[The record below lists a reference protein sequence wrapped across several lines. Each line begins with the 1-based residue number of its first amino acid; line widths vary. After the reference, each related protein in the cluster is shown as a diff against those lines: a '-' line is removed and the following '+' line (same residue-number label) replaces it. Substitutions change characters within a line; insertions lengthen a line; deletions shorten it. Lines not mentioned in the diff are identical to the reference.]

1 MLDQIMELFPE
12 DEFLKADGFDNAII
26 GVSENFNEP
35 LRLIYS
41 VKKCVNILMVDMT
54 EEDALEHFYFNIKGA
69 YMGEKTPIWCI
80 DDLE

>member
-41 VKKCVNILMVDMT
+41 VRKCLNILMVDMT
-54 EEDALEHFYFNIKGA
+54 EEDALEHFNFNIKGA

>member
-1 MLDQIMELFPE
+1 MLDKIIEWFPE

-26 GVSENFNEP
+26 GVSEGFNEP
-35 LRLIYS
+35 TRLIYS
-41 VKKCVNILMVDMT
+41 VRKCVNILMVDMT

-80 DDLE
+80 DDL